1 MLRPGRPQWR
11 QAITPIALGIVA
23 LVAAVALWVAVTES
37 ENPSV
42 VHDFQAAIPIDTVN
56 VPEGLAV
63 ASLSQAAVQVRVS
76 APENVFATLT
86 AANFSAKVDL
96 TGVRDPKSS
105 QIVLVQV
112 NDEPNAKIV
121 QVSPTF
127 VDVTLENETSKDV
140 PVKVNRTGTLPQGF
154 SVTTTDA
161 NPATVKVTGATSLV
175 QFVQSAD
182 IDVNVTGLRANL
194 QRTSRLTARDA
205 SGADVPR
212 VTLSPTSAEVKLT
225 VVPQDT
231 RIVLP
236 VVPQPQG
243 SVADGYNI
251 TAVTPD
257 PGTIEVSGALDIL
270 QGLSSIT
277 TDPIDVSG
285 ARADLTRSVKIRV
298 PANVTATR
306 DSVNVTIKVSAVQGT
321 KAVIVAPELTDVP
334 TDLQA
339 SPQTTALTITVSGD
353 VPTLNSLAPGA
364 VKATVSLAGKTEGV
378 QTITPQ
384 ITAPQGVTVVSTQP
398 QQVTVVLRK

>member
-1 MLRPGRPQWR
+1 M
-11 QAITPIALGIVA
+11 A
-23 LVAAVALWVAVTES
+23 
-37 ENPSV
+37 
-42 VHDFQAAIPIDTVN
+42 
-56 VPEGLAV
+56 GL
-63 ASLSQAAVQVRVS
+63 SSNAVQVRVS
-76 APENVFATLT
+76 APEDVFKTLT
-86 AANFSAKVDL
+86 TANFTAKIDL

-105 QIVLVQV
+105 QIVLVEV
-112 NDEPNAKIV
+112 NDEPDARIV

-140 PVKVNRTGTLPQGF
+140 PVKVNRTGSLPQGF
-154 SVTTTDA
+154 AVSATDA

-182 IDVNVTGLRANL
+182 LDVNVTGVRANL

-212 VTLSPTSAEVKLT
+212 VTLSPTSAEVKMT

-236 VVPQPQG
+236 VVAQPQG

-257 PGTIEVSGALDIL
+257 PPTIEISGALDIL

-285 ARADLTRSVKIRV
+285 AKADLTRSVKIKV
-298 PANVTATR
+298 PPSVTAAR
-306 DSVNVTIKVSAVQGT
+306 DTVSVTIKVAPIQGT
-321 KAVIVAPELTDVP
+321 KSVIVAPDLIDVP
-334 TDLQA
+334 PDLQA
-339 SPQTTALTITVSGD
+339 SPQTTSLTITVSGD
-353 VPTLNSLAPGA
+353 VPTLNNLAPGA

-378 QTITPQ
+378 QSMVPQ
-384 ITAPQGVTVVSTQP
+384 VTVPQGITVVSVQP
-398 QQVTVVLRK
+398 PQVTVVLRK